1 MSNSTPLKNEAG
13 HNYFTMTPKKWI
25 DGVNAIGIVSKAGKY
40 NSGTYAH
47 KDIAL
52 QFASWISPE
61 INLYIIKEF
70 QRLKTTEQKQLGWN
84 MKRELAKINYRIQT
98 DAINENII
106 VPHKI
111 SKEQASAVYADE
123 ADVLNIAL
131 FGLTAKEWREQN
143 PDKKGNIRNY
153 AEVPQLVCLSNLE
166 NLNAYLIANGLS
178 QEERILELNK
188 TAIRQMKILVA
199 EALAPTDMTAKE

>member
-1 MSNSTPLKNEAG
+1 MVEFDQFKKEAG
-13 HNYFTMTPKKWI
+13 FNYFTLSPKKWI

-40 NSGTYAH
+40 NSETYAH

-61 INLYIIKEF
+61 INLYIIKKF
-70 QRLKTTEQKQLGWN
+70 QRLKVTEQKQLGWN

-106 VPHKI
+106 IPREI
-111 SKEQASAVYADE
+111 FKEQASIVYADE

-131 FGLTAKEWREQN
+131 FGLTAKQWREQN
-143 PDKKGNIRNY
+143 PDKKGNIRDY
-153 AEVPQLVCLSNLE
+153 ADVPQLVCLSNLE
-166 NLNAYLIANGLS
+166 NLNVYLLANGLS
-178 QEERILELNK
+178 QKKRIIELNK
-188 TAIRQMKILVA
+188 TAIRQMRILA
-199 EALAPTDMTAKE
+199 AGELIPIGTTTQK